1 MRTKVINLVS
11 IIVAFSIGAISTFY
25 IFNDREVAIT
35 NNGKEVINNITLT
48 ESDSISKPLEEI
60 YDATV
65 FITAYYGGS
74 PASTGSGFV
83 YKVDDEYGYII
94 TNNHVVE
101 DSTSL
106 TIMNTSGQTYDA
118 EIVGTDVYS
127 DLAVLKIKE
136 EGVLKVATLGISND
150 SKVGD
155 TVFTVGSPLGVEYM
169 NTVTKG
175 TLSGKDRMVE
185 TTLSNGDYMME
196 VIQVDAAIN
205 PGNSGGPLCNLKGE
219 VIGVNSLKL
228 VEEEVE
234 GMGFAIPSE
243 TVMLI
248 VEQLELGK
256 EVARPYLGINTI
268 SVDDS
273 WQLYRN
279 GIYLDNSIKEG
290 IVIVR
295 VETGSVAEKAGLKKA
310 DVLVE
315 IDGVKIKSSA
325 HFKYLLY
332 KHKVG
337 DTVSVKYNRNK
348 KINEITIQLMESSK

>member
-1 MRTKVINLVS
+1 MRTRLLNILSIMLAFAIGVI
-11 IIVAFSIGAISTFY
+11 GTFY
-25 IFNDREVAIT
+25 VLDYNKEEEKT
-35 NNGKEVINNITLT
+35 NVENIVNNITLN
-48 ESDSISKPLEEI
+48 EIDSISIPLEEI
-60 YDATV
+60 YDATI
-65 FITAYYGGS
+65 FITSYYGSS
-74 PASTGSGFV
+74 PISTGSGFV
-83 YKVDDEYGYII
+83 YKVDNEYGYII

-106 TIMNTSGQTYDA
+106 TIMNTSGKTYTA
-118 EIVGTDVYS
+118 EIVGTDIYS
-127 DLAVLKIKE
+127 DLAVLKMSK
-136 EGVLKVATLGISND
+136 EGVLKTATLGISND

-175 TLSGKDRMVE
+175 TLSGKDRMIE
-185 TTLSNGDYMME
+185 TTLSNGEYMME

-243 TVMLI
+243 TVMVI

-256 EVARPYLGINTI
+256 EVVRPYLGVNTI

-290 IVIVR
+290 IVITR
-295 VETGSVAEKAGLKKA
+295 VEKNSSAEKAGLKKG

-315 IDGVKIKSSA
+315 IDGEKIKSTA

-332 KHKVG
+332 KHKIG
-337 DTVSVKYNRNK
+337 DVVTVKYNRSNK
-348 KINEITIQLMESSK
+348 IETKDIQLVESAN